1 MQKPNKTLVAA
12 TFEKANHGPNGRDE
26 AENIRK
32 NKGHYACGPYHNA
45 TISLPLHFTL
55 QFE

>member
-45 TISLPLHFTL
+45 TTSSPLYFTV
-55 QFE
+55 